1 MSLLNRKSS
10 EQSANSGSFNEKS
23 VGFMKFFP
31 VLVNPTVEQAT
42 EFYGRPVN
50 VDDYTGTNEDGSV
63 FTKLSIHGVTET
75 GLKLSLKRIGL
86 ACKSESKS
94 SSGSTKYLMP
104 NGDSVWVKEGQS
116 LEDVYTFRLSKNM
129 GNNTPHFS
137 YWREAKI
144 GEAELNSFVNKLMK
158 ISNYSAKTNFE
169 DPNNFN
175 LISPED
181 FKSICE
187 GSADKINLLRTVIE
201 NNSKNGVYVHVGLK
215 ATVKDDKTYYN
226 QYVMGYEVFGTRTDK
241 NGDLYGVDYYLKG
254 LSTDANN
261 KSGIHD
267 KPVIID
273 VTTLGAVADTNAEP
287 LLDNQSAPLVS
298 SVEDDG
304 LPF

>member
-10 EQSANSGSFNEKS
+10 EQSTNSGSFNEKS

-31 VLVNPTVEQAT
+31 VLVNPTSEQAT
-42 EFYGRPVN
+42 EFYGRNFN
-50 VDDYTGTNEDGSV
+50 VDDYTGKNEDGSV
-63 FTKLSIHGVTET
+63 YTKLVVYGITET
-75 GLKLSLKRIGL
+75 GVKLSLKRIGL
-86 ACKSESKS
+86 ADKNESKS
-94 SSGSTKYLMP
+94 TNGSTKYLMP
-104 NGDSVWVKEGQS
+104 NGDSTWVKEGQTP
-116 LEDVYTFRLSKNM
+116 EDVYNFRLSKNM

-158 ISNYSAKTNFE
+158 ISNYSAKANYD

-181 FKSICE
+181 FKQICE
-187 GSADKINLLRTVIE
+187 GGADKINLLRTVIE

-215 ATVKDDKTYYN
+215 ATQKDDKTYYN
-226 QYVMGYEVFGTRTDK
+226 QYIMGYEVFGTRTDK
-241 NGDLYGVDYYLKG
+241 NGDLYGVDYYLKN
-254 LSTDANN
+254 LADDKDN

-273 VTTLGAVADTNAEP
+273 ISTLGEKTNEVAEP